1 MANSSFQTGAGLAE
15 QFQSRAVEACT
26 QSASGTRLFDNS
38 QLDHRRCA
46 DLDNPADALDSPV
59 VEKVIGGFD
68 VPFEMLIVE
77 APPVTTAA
85 DALSLAQLA
94 GGVVL
99 CVRSWSSYL
108 STVDDTMNQLAQ
120 VRANV
125 LGMMMT

>member
-1 MANSSFQTGAGLAE
+1 MATIRNTSIEKLAAE
-15 QFQSRAVEACT
+15 HGEMFDILAAVSPQWVVDEVE
-26 QSASGTRLFDNS
+26 SD
-38 QLDHRRCA
+38 
-46 DLDNPADALDSPV
+46 PADALDSPV
-59 VEKVIGGFD
+59 VEKVVGGFD

-85 DALSLAQLA
+85 DALSLAQLT

-125 LGMMMT
+125 LGIMVT